1 MYMKYSNKFGGASMI
16 YTVTFNPSIDYIVT
30 VEDFKEGFVNRT
42 SEELMFQWYLVILDL
57 KIQL

>member
-1 MYMKYSNKFGGASMI
+1 MYVKYSNKFGGASMI